1 MTFKEQ
7 IARDNHTIFMN
18 LNEFSDIHTVNGVK
32 MAVQIDSN
40 EMIEREK
47 RNQYRQRGLYADG
60 IYMKELLIYVR
71 AEEFGKLPAV
81 GRVIDFDGKK
91 YTISDAIDEDGIYS
105 ICLEANRTGG
115 K

>member
-1 MTFKEQ
+1 MMFKEQ
-7 IARDNHTIFMN
+7 IWRDVGSVFMN
-18 LNEFSDIHTVNGVK
+18 LDEFSDIHLVNGRE

-47 RNQYRQRGLYADG
+47 HYRNNREMHNDG
-60 IYMKELLIYVR
+60 IYLKELLIYVM

-81 GRVIDFDGKK
+81 GRILNLDGKA
-91 YTISDAIDEDGIYS
+91 YTVTDAIDEDGIYS
-105 ICLEANRTGG
+105 ISLEANRMGG